1 LNSTP
6 RSRSSFCR
14 NAAAVLAAAAT
25 VAAAGNAFGFA
36 GIVSPPRFELKA
48 KPGEV
53 VREILEIGNDQTLAD
68 EFAVS
73 TADWYLNEKGGVE
86 FRDSLDANS
95 CRPWVR
101 IERRT
106 VTMQPRA
113 VRKFRFEVHIPPD
126 APPGECR
133 FAIVIE
139 KAADTLPEINT
150 GTIQFPLQGRIGVI
164 VYVAVGDVAPKL
176 ELESVGLRDFNGHL
190 TPSATLRNVGNAH
203 GRPDGLLEGKDSAG
217 HSFEF
222 IVSPF
227 PILPGETRSVALWTQ
242 EETGQKLPE
251 VVFPL
256 RIRGRIEWDGGR
268 QDVDITLTPPPAA
281 AAPPAPTPTASPAP
295 APAAP
300 TPAPVKAGS

>member
-1 LNSTP
+1 
-6 RSRSSFCR
+6 
-14 NAAAVLAAAAT
+14 
-25 VAAAGNAFGFA
+25 
-36 GIVSPPRFELKA
+36 
-48 KPGEV
+48 
-53 VREILEIGNDQTLAD
+53 
-68 EFAVS
+68 
-73 TADWYLNEKGGVE
+73 
-86 FRDSLDANS
+86 
-95 CRPWVR
+95 
-101 IERRT
+101 
-106 VTMQPRA
+106 
-113 VRKFRFEVHIPPD
+113 VHVPPD

-176 ELESVGLRDFNGHL
+176 ELQSVGLRDFNGHL
-190 TPSATLRNVGNAH
+190 TPSATLHNVGNAH

-251 VVFPL
+251 VVYPL
-256 RIRGRIEWDGGR
+256 RIRGSIEWDGGR
-268 QDVDITLTPPPAA
+268 QDVDVTLTTPPPVAPPAA
-281 AAPPAPTPTASPAP
+281 AAPPASPEP
-295 APAAP
+295 
-300 TPAPVKAGS
+300 PAPVKAGS